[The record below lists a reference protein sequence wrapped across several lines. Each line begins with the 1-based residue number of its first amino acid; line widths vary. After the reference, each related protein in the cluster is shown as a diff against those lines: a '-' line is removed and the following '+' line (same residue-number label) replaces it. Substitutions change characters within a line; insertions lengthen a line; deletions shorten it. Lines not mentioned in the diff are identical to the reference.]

1 MEVRRSSGWWTTLCR
16 LRRERVYYKDCK
28 GTLIEEGDKVRYRKK
43 KGIVIDNDIE
53 GHDGLC
59 VKLKNGLK
67 VRVKDEYKAMQVV
80 YKPRKK
86 HHNVGKRMWC
96 T

>member
-1 MEVRRSSGWWTTLCR
+1 M
-16 LRRERVYYKDCK
+16 YYKDCK

-53 GHDGLC
+53 GHDGLR

-86 HHNVGKRMWC
+86 HHNVGKRM
-96 T
+96 